1 MRSTVRSKVW
11 MRRGVWGRALG
22 LLGTAAL
29 VGCEGTV
36 TLDMGTMEAGDPAI
50 SQVVVELDGVELQ
63 GSGGTETIRFDEPVR
78 MNLLEFVD
86 GNLFRVFT
94 DEELPDGRYTGARLL
109 FDPDD
114 EEDDTVLLLDG
125 GNFELVT
132 AEGAVA
138 DVAFTVDQDSSS
150 SDDIVLTLD
159 VRQSLS
165 FDDASNV
172 YTLTPVVRGVRTE
185 DSGDIFGAVTRSC
198 PSSNPLAQG
207 GAVYLFT
214 GRDRTPDDRDG
225 SDEEPYLTTRV
236 LIEGGVQGQPEY
248 ILNFIP
254 EGDYTIAFTCNGD
267 EDDAATSDDIRFED
281 VANIEVRAEETTAHD
296 FD

>member
-1 MRSTVRSKVW
+1 MRSTVRSKVG
-11 MRRGVWGRALG
+11 MRKRVWGRALG
-22 LLGTAAL
+22 LLGTVAL

-36 TLDMGTMEAGDPAI
+36 TVDMGTMTAADPEI
-50 SQVVVELDGVELQ
+50 SEVTVELNGVELE
-63 GSGGTETIRFDEPVR
+63 GSGGGQTITFDEPVR

-86 GNLFRVFT
+86 GNLFRLFT

-114 EEDDTVLLLDG
+114 EEDDAVTLFNG
-125 GNFELVT
+125 AGFELNV
-132 AEGAVA
+132 AEGVVA
-138 DVAFTVDQDSSS
+138 DVAFTVDKDSS
-150 SDDIVLTLD
+150 SDDNIVLQLD

-165 FDDASNV
+165 FDDATDV

-185 DSGDIFGAVTRSC
+185 DSGDIFGQVTRSC
-198 PSSNPLAQG
+198 PSSSPLDRG

-214 GRDRTPDDRDG
+214 GRDITPDDRDG
-225 SDEEPYLTTRV
+225 AGEEPYLTTRV
-236 LIEGGVQGQPEY
+236 LIEGGVQAPPEF

-281 VANIEVRAEETTAHD
+281 VANIEVRAEETTTHD